1 MKQTYCYLVHLE
13 SLSSKQSIIVDLERE
28 IEEKDL
34 AKLKKDVEKER
45 KEKHLV
51 ISVSLLNRK
60 WKESPEELEQGA
72 FIVRN
77 IETNKSLHFN
87 FRSEALDH
95 FNFLV
100 SEQGKGSEI
109 ELLLRIRHHIPSE
122 LPSTGEGG

>member
-13 SLSSKQSIIVDLERE
+13 SLSYKVSKIVNLDRE

-34 AKLKKDVEKER
+34 AKLLRDVETER
-45 KEKHLV
+45 KEKHVV

-60 WKESPEELEQGA
+60 WKESPEEPEQGS

-77 IETNKSLHFN
+77 SETKKSLHFN
-87 FRSEALDH
+87 FRSEAIDH

-100 SEQGKGSEI
+100 SEQGGGSEI

-122 LPSTGEGG
+122 LPSA